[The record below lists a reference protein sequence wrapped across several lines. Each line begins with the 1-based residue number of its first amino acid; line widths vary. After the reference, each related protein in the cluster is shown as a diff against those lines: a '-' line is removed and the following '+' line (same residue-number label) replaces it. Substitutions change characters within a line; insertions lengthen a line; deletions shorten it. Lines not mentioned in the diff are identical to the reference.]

1 MANSLRDT
9 PDRGPFLAPGLRG
22 RISERTPGRATDMC
36 GDFTV
41 GVEEEY
47 QLVDAETAALRSR
60 ARDVL
65 VIDWSDEIR
74 PELQET
80 TLEIG
85 TRICNSAAEVE
96 RELKRL
102 RFQVATAAA
111 TEGLEIVAA
120 GMHPF
125 STWTGQVPASG
136 ARYRE
141 ILARYGRTARDEHIF
156 GMHVHVGVPQSFD
169 RIRLLN
175 VVRHY
180 VPHLLALSCSS
191 PFFEGED
198 SEYASFRMILWR
210 RWPNSGTP
218 PRLESGEEYRRLIAQ
233 LLAVG
238 AIRDERNLYW
248 AIRPH
253 AVYPTLEFRIMDVCP
268 RVDDAVAIA
277 ALTRALVAAAAE
289 GDLREPHD
297 DGFSVGAWQTALA
310 SNEWAVT
317 RFGLDAIVI
326 DPAAADHQTP
336 IRTAI
341 RQLVE
346 RLMPTA
352 EALGDAHALERVE
365 VILNRGNGAD
375 RMRAVARERG
385 GLEALVRWLV
395 GETLL
400 GTGVDRRFAQR
411 EVSA

>member
-1 MANSLRDT
+1 M
-9 PDRGPFLAPGLRG
+9 G
-22 RISERTPGRATDMC
+22 

-47 QLVDAETAALRSR
+47 QLVDGETAALRSR

-65 VIDWSDEIR
+65 VVDWSDEIR

-85 TRICNSAAEVE
+85 TRVCNTAAEVE

-125 STWTGQVPASG
+125 SSWIGHVPASG

-156 GMHVHVGVPQSFD
+156 GMHVHVGVPSSYD

-191 PFFEGED
+191 PYFEGED

-210 RWPNSGTP
+210 RWPNTGTP
-218 PRLESGEEYRRLIAQ
+218 PRLESTEEYRRLVA
-233 LLAVG
+233 LLHAVG
-238 AIRDERNLYW
+238 AIRDERGLYW
-248 AIRPH
+248 GIRPH

-268 RVDDAVAIA
+268 RVDDAVSIA
-277 ALTRALVAAAAE
+277 TLIRALVVAAAE
-289 GDLREPHD
+289 GVLREPE
-297 DGFSVGAWQTALA
+297 DGGLSVGAWQSALTA
-310 SNEWAVT
+310 NEWAVT
-317 RFGLDAIVI
+317 RFGLDAVVI
-326 DPAAADHQTP
+326 DPAAGDRRTP
-336 IRTAI
+336 IRASI
-341 RQLVE
+341 RELVE

-352 EALGDAHALERVE
+352 EALGDAHALARVE
-365 VILNRGNGAD
+365 AILERGNGAD

-385 GLEALVRWLV
+385 GLEPLVRWLV

-400 GTGVDRRFAQR
+400 GTGVDRRGAQR
-411 EVSA
+411 EVA